1 MVEWFFSAM
10 KQYPEIAIF
19 LALAFGY
26 YFGKFTFK
34 GIGLG
39 AVTATLIA
47 GVVIGQIGITI
58 NQPLKAF
65 AFLMFLFAVGYGVG
79 PQFVRGIA
87 RDGVPQAV
95 FSVVQCVFSLLAIVL
110 IAKVAGYD
118 LGYAA
123 GLYSGSQTISA
134 AMGLSTDAIN
144 RLGLPPD
151 QAKALIDSM
160 PVAYAVSYM
169 FGTMGSA
176 IVIAVLGPKLLG
188 IDLVAACKDYEE
200 KFGGTKKE
208 VGGAGTAWHRWVLR
222 AYKVQPAGKA
232 AGVPAAELDS
242 MLPDARSFVQRIS
255 RGGKMIDA
263 TADTVLQEG
272 DVVAVAAG
280 RGARVTD
287 KVRRAGRAAGLRVA
301 EIESMVPDARIFVQ
315 RIRRGGQIIDA
326 TADTVLQEGDV
337 VAVAGEGEVLVRVLQ
352 GAVEVDDR
360 ELLAVPIEGVDVLV
374 TNKEVD
380 GKTLAELAQ
389 RPSARGVFLRKIT
402 RGATATDIP
411 ILPSTKINRGD
422 LLTIVGRTQ
431 DTAAAT
437 KLLGVADRP
446 TDITDMA
453 FVAGAVVV
461 GGLIGALVVN
471 VAGVPLTLS
480 TAGGA
485 LIAGII
491 GGWLR
496 SVRPSFGRIPT
507 PTVWFMNSVGLNIF
521 IAIVGISAGPGFV
534 NGLKTQGIGLF
545 LWGALAT
552 TIPLVLGMFVAKY
565 LFRFHDALNLGIV
578 SGARTTTASLG
589 LVCDQ
594 AKSQIPALGYTVTY
608 AVGNTLLTIWGMVVI
623 MLLS

>member
-1 MVEWFFSAM
+1 MIDWFFTTL
-10 KQYPEIAIF
+10 KTYPEIAIF
-19 LALAFGY
+19 LALALGY
-26 YFGKFTFK
+26 YFGKFTYK

-39 AVTATLIA
+39 SVTATLIA
-47 GVVIGQIGITI
+47 AVVIGQIGITV

-65 AFLMFLFAVGYGVG
+65 SFLMFLFAVGYAVG

-87 RDGVPQAV
+87 SSGLPQAI
-95 FSVVQCVFSLLAIVL
+95 FSVVQCVFSLVACVVV
-110 IAKVAGYD
+110 AKFAGYD

-151 QAKALIDSM
+151 QAKALLDSM
-160 PVAYAVSYM
+160 PIAYAVTYM

-176 IVIAVLGPKLLG
+176 IVIAIIGPKLLG
-188 IDLVAACKDYEE
+188 INLVAACKDYEE
-200 KFGGTKKE
+200 KHGGGKKE
-208 VGGAGTAWHRWVLR
+208 LGGPGTAWTRWALR
-222 AYKVQPAGKA
+222 AYKVQP
-232 AGVPAAELDS
+232 
-242 MLPDARSFVQRIS
+242 
-255 RGGKMIDA
+255 GGK
-263 TADTVLQEG
+263 
-272 DVVAVAAG
+272 
-280 RGARVTD
+280 
-287 KVRRAGRAAGLRVA
+287 AAGLRVA
-301 EIESMVPDARIFVQ
+301 EAESLVPAARVFIL
-315 RIRRGGQIIDA
+315 RIRRNGQKEEA
-326 TADTVLQEGDV
+326 TSDTVLRESDV
-337 VAVAGEGEVLVRVLQ
+337 VAVVGPRDVLVNVLGAAGE
-352 GAVEVDDR
+352 VEDR
-360 ELLAVPIEGVDVLV
+360 ELLAVPVEGVDVRV

-380 GKTLAELAQ
+380 GKTLEELAT
-389 RPSARGVFLRKIT
+389 RLAARGVFLRKIT

-411 ILPSTKINRGD
+411 ILPSTEVNRGD
-422 LLTIVGRTQ
+422 LLTLVGRTE
-431 DTAAAT
+431 DIAAAT
-437 KLLGVADRP
+437 KMLGVADRP
-446 TDITDMA
+446 TDVTDMA
-453 FVAGAVVV
+453 FVGAAIVV
-461 GGLIGALVVN
+461 GALIGALVFK

-534 NGLKTQGIGLF
+534 NGLKTQGVGLF

-552 TIPLVLGMFVAKY
+552 TVPLILGMFTAKY
-565 LFRFHDALNLGIV
+565 VFRFHDALNLGII
-578 SGARTTTASLG
+578 SGSRTTTASLG

-608 AVGNTLLTIWGMVVI
+608 AVGNTLLTIWGMIII

>member
-1 MVEWFFSAM
+1 MDWLFAM
-10 KQYPEIAIF
+10 LKQYPEVAIF
-19 LALAFGY
+19 LSLAFGY
-26 YFGKFTFK
+26 YFGKFTYK

-39 AVTATLIA
+39 SVTSTLIA

-87 RDGVPQAV
+87 KDGLPQAF
-95 FSVVQCVFSLLAIVL
+95 FSVVQCVFCL
-110 IAKVAGYD
+110 ITAVVVAQLAGYD

-144 RLGLPPD
+144 RLGLPAE

-160 PVAYAVSYM
+160 PIAYAVTYM

-176 IVIAVLGPKLLG
+176 IVIALLGPALLR
-188 IDLVAACKDYEE
+188 IDLPAACKDYEE
-200 KFGGTKKE
+200 KQGGTKDL
-208 VGGAGTAWHRWVLR
+208 GGAGSAWHRWEVRAFRVRPDGKAVGLR
-222 AYKVQPAGKA
+222 AIE
-232 AGVPAAELDS
+232 AEALV
-242 MLPDARSFVQRIS
+242 PDARVFILRI
-255 RGGKMIDA
+255 RRNGKIEDA
-263 TADTVLQEG
+263 TADTV
-272 DVVAVAAG
+272 
-280 RGARVTD
+280 
-287 KVRRAGRAAGLRVA
+287 VR
-301 EIESMVPDARIFVQ
+301 
-315 RIRRGGQIIDA
+315 
-326 TADTVLQEGDV
+326 EGDV
-337 VAVAGEGEVLVRVLQ
+337 VAVAGLREVLVQVI
-352 GAVEVDDR
+352 GANATEVEDR
-360 ELLAVPIEGVDVLV
+360 ELLAVPVEGVDVLV

-380 GKTLAELAQ
+380 GKTLADLAQ
-389 RPSARGVFLRKIT
+389 RPAARGVFLRKIT

-422 LLTIVGRTQ
+422 LFTLVGRTQ
-431 DTAAAT
+431 DVAAAT
-437 KLLGVADRP
+437 KMLGVADRP
-446 TDITDMA
+446 TDVTDMA
-453 FVAGAVVV
+453 FVGVAIVV
-461 GGLIGALVVN
+461 GALIGALVFN

-485 LIAGII
+485 LVAGII

-496 SVRPSFGRIPT
+496 SVRPYFGRIPT

-534 NGLKTQGIGLF
+534 DGLKTQGIGLF

-552 TIPLVLGMFVAKY
+552 TIPLVLGMFTAKY
-565 LFRFHDALNLGIV
+565 IFRFHDALTLGIV
-578 SGARTTTASLG
+578 SGSRTTTASLG
-589 LVCDQ
+589 LVCDIG
-594 AKSQIPALGYTVTY
+594 KSQVPALGYTVTY
-608 AVGNTLLTIWGMVVI
+608 AVGNTLLTIWGMVII